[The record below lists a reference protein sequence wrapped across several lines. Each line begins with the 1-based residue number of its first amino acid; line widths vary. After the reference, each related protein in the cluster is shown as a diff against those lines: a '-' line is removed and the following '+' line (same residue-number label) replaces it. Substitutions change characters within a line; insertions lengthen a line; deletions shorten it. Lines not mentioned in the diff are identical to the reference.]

1 MATRSPAVFAMFIF
15 TGASRH
21 VAPRHTATMLNQSS
35 SGGIG
40 GERDVHD
47 MTAGAAKG
55 ETPTAKHIQRLGE
68 MHGVRH
74 PARRTKASNSESK
87 FRLQAR
93 GSPVHL
99 LSPSALTR
107 VRALDLVWQGLP
119 QSQAKGALAPSANTS
134 RTSRTPDGAFNG
146 QEARGGGGGAQ
157 PSSTPK
163 WLAWLWQGVT
173 MVVPTA
179 LACVLCCLVL
189 VCPPLLWTRQRAL
202 PFALLESYRSKPS
215 RFSEVRASR
224 CPAGRLAPGGRTV
237 GGVRRAS
244 LLLLVPWL
252 AVCTAAGTICS
263 NAPTVC
269 DGSYSGN
276 RLYALPPPCLPR

>member
-1 MATRSPAVFAMFIF
+1 MLGPSRLLAKGEGIARNIRLSPQEGNETSTTMAKPVFAMFIF

-21 VAPRHTATMLNQSS
+21 VAPRHTDTMLNQSS

-93 GSPVHL
+93 GSPVHR

-107 VRALDLVWQGLP
+107 VRALDLVAGC
-119 QSQAKGALAPSANTS
+119 APEPGEG
-134 RTSRTPDGAFNG
+134 RFGI
-146 QEARGGGGGAQ
+146 
-157 PSSTPK
+157 
-163 WLAWLWQGVT
+163 
-173 MVVPTA
+173 
-179 LACVLCCLVL
+179 
-189 VCPPLLWTRQRAL
+189 QR
-202 PFALLESYRSKPS
+202 
-215 RFSEVRASR
+215 
-224 CPAGRLAPGGRTV
+224 
-237 GGVRRAS
+237 
-244 LLLLVPWL
+244 
-252 AVCTAAGTICS
+252 
-263 NAPTVC
+263 
-269 DGSYSGN
+269 
-276 RLYALPPPCLPR
+276 

>member
-93 GSPVHL
+93 GSPVHR

-107 VRALDLVWQGLP
+107 VRALDLVAG
-119 QSQAKGALAPSANTS
+119 SAP
-134 RTSRTPDGAFNG
+134 
-146 QEARGGGGGAQ
+146 
-157 PSSTPK
+157 
-163 WLAWLWQGVT
+163 
-173 MVVPTA
+173 VPGEG
-179 LACVLCCLVL
+179 
-189 VCPPLLWTRQRAL
+189 RIQR
-202 PFALLESYRSKPS
+202 
-215 RFSEVRASR
+215 
-224 CPAGRLAPGGRTV
+224 
-237 GGVRRAS
+237 
-244 LLLLVPWL
+244 
-252 AVCTAAGTICS
+252 
-263 NAPTVC
+263 
-269 DGSYSGN
+269 
-276 RLYALPPPCLPR
+276 